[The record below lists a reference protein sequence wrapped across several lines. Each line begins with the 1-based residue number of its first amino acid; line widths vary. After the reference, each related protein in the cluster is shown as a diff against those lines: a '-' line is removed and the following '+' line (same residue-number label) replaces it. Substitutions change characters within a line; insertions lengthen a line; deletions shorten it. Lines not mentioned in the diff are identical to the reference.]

1 MKVRLGILGCLLA
14 GCVAQPE
21 RAIPNGATARTRL
34 AAKSRD
40 AVLRIGIEHLPPDDR
55 FPQGEVR
62 VAATNPAAATPRG
75 QDGTRSRGAQDPERD
90 VDVVRTHVLTSLD
103 LSTVVDPVERET
115 LHFLVDLV
123 KADQL
128 RVRRTGGN
136 PLLDFYLPDQERG
149 SLLVGEQLLLADQ
162 EEWLQQHGPGL
173 LQRPLRQL
181 LRRLPIVQQF
191 ELGVREFRSDNLP
204 LPTPWQSPE
213 PGRTARISVRLHVD
227 DLEDPLEVMVS
238 QYGLRI
244 GTSQNVGKFGWALSL
259 SEALQLE
266 LRARTEYDT
275 GDHAVRVDLSYRP
288 SSSTSY
294 HLSVGDDMDFLNRS
308 PLYSLLESPIDG
320 APGIVLYAVHRF

>member
-14 GCVAQPE
+14 GCVAQPMRPFPSGGE
-21 RAIPNGATARTRL
+21 ARTPL
-34 AAKSRD
+34 AASSRN

-62 VAATNPAAATPRG
+62 VGSTGPAALPRG
-75 QDGTRSRGAQDPERD
+75 FGSARPRRDEDPERD
-90 VDVVRTHVLTSLD
+90 VDVVRTHVLTGLD

-115 LHFLVDLV
+115 LQFLIDLV

-162 EEWLQQHGPGL
+162 EEWLQQHGPSL
-173 LQRPLRQL
+173 LHRPLRQL
-181 LRRLPIVQQF
+181 LRRLPVVQQF
-191 ELGVREFRSDNLP
+191 EIGVREFRSDNLP
-204 LPTPWQSPE
+204 LPTPWQSLE
-213 PGRTARISVRLHVD
+213 PGSTARISVRLHVD
-227 DLEDPLEVMVS
+227 DLQDPLELMVS
-238 QYGLRI
+238 QYGVRI
-244 GTSQNVGKFGWALSL
+244 GTSQNVGKFGVALSL

-275 GDHAVRVDLSYRP
+275 GDHAVRIDLSYRP
-288 SSSTSY
+288 SSQTSY
-294 HLSVGDDMDFLNRS
+294 HLSVGDDMEFLNRS